1 MKKPA
6 GRVPL
11 HLNIEYRKSYSRN
24 PDLGKLK
31 NISISGAFLKHTD
44 ELQAKEKINIHF
56 KVSGRERVLQA
67 EVIWSNS
74 EGSGITFVP
83 DNNRDVQ
90 IVDDLMYFVQ
100 MKRDTRKELL
110 KSILDNVS

>member
-6 GRVPL
+6 NRVPL
-11 HLNIEYRKSYSRN
+11 QLNIEYRKSYSRN
-24 PDLGKLK
+24 ADLGKLK
-31 NISISGAFLKHTD
+31 NISLSGAFLKHSG
-44 ELQAKEKINIHF
+44 ELQNEEKINIHF

-67 EVIWSNS
+67 QVIWSNH

-90 IVDDLMYFVQ
+90 IVDDLMYFVE

-110 KSILDNVS
+110 KTILDNVS